1 VAKLRVALIG
11 CGGISRSHATGY
23 LAAADKVQV
32 THCVDPSPAHAAER
46 AAALGG
52 TPVAGYQDILSEVDA
67 VDICTPHHLHY
78 NAAKDALETGC
89 HVLVEKPMAN
99 LRPECE
105 HLAELAEQQD
115 KRLMVGYVLRYMP
128 AMQQLKEVI
137 ASGRY
142 GAPIQIASSVEA
154 RVTGEHL
161 PWAAKKEQL
170 GGGVLFSHGCHTVD
184 VMVSCCGPVARVAM
198 LGNNE
203 NAAWMEGEGTAQVIL
218 QFASGVLGHHT
229 SSWAMPHAHRIP
241 TLRVWLSD
249 GFLEV
254 AGSNLVAYR
263 GQEVETLYEP
273 QPDEPAAMTRQI
285 EHFVDCCL
293 TGATPLTDGRTAI
306 ESLKVIW
313 AAYQSRET
321 GQVVVPG

>member
-1 VAKLRVALIG
+1 MAKLKVALIG

-23 LAAADKVQV
+23 LAAADKVEV
-32 THCVDPSPAHAAER
+32 AYCVDPYEANAKER
-46 AAALGG
+46 AEALGG
-52 TPVAGYQDILSEVDA
+52 QPVAGYEAILDQVDA

-78 NAAKDALETGC
+78 AAAKDALEAGC

-105 HLAELAEQQD
+105 ALAELAEQQD

-128 AMQQLKEVI
+128 AMQALQAAI
-137 ASGRY
+137 ASGDY
-142 GAPIQIASSVEA
+142 GEPIQIASSVEA
-154 RVTGEHL
+154 KLSADSL
-161 PWAAKKEQL
+161 PWAAKKDQL

-184 VMVSCCGPVARVAM
+184 CMVACCGPVARVAM
-198 LGNNE
+198 LGNNH
-203 NAAWMEGEGTAQVIL
+203 NAEWMEGEGTAQVIL

-229 SSWAMPHAHRIP
+229 SSWALGHAHRIP
-241 TLRVWLSD
+241 TMRVWLSN

-254 AGSNLVAYR
+254 AGSNLVAYQ
-263 GQEVETLYEP
+263 GKESTTLYDA
-273 QPDEPAAMTRQI
+273 QPGEPAAMTRQI

-293 TGATPLTDGRTAI
+293 TGEKPLTDGRTAI

-313 AAYQSRET
+313 AAYESRET